1 MHENQMILKKFDQI
15 HFAPIIE
22 KKLWYKLHIKKHN
35 TKICM

>member
-22 KKLWYKLHIKKHN
+22 KKI
-35 TKICM
+35 MV